1 MKIKPL
7 GKRKL
12 SLTNKGGLD
21 IFFLGVGSAFTKQQY
36 HTSLLV
42 IKGKDHLLIDCGYR
56 SPQAMYDVGLETTAI
71 RNILITHSHAD
82 HIGGLEELAIMGRY
96 FSKRKLLMV
105 INESFQHFLW
115 ESSLRGGLGHNER
128 TAHKVLTFEDF
139 FDIIRPK
146 KLPEYPRETF
156 SVKIGSIDIKML
168 RTKHI
173 PDTAPDWQSSFW
185 SCAVIIDDRILFS
198 SDTRY
203 DPDLVLNYDKE
214 FNFEAIFHDCQFF
227 TGGVHA
233 GIDELNQLPAEI
245 KRKMYLSHYGDNWEK
260 FEKTAEKYGF
270 AGFARQHS
278 YYAFG

>member
-12 SLTNKGGLD
+12 SLANKGGLNL
-21 IFFLGVGSAFTKQQY
+21 FFLGVGSAFTKRQY
-36 HTSLLV
+36 HTSLIV
-42 IKGKDHLLIDCGYR
+42 IKGNDHLLIDCGYR
-56 SPQAMYDVGLETTAI
+56 CPQAMHDVGLQTTDI

-96 FSKRKLLMV
+96 FAKRKLRMV
-105 INESFQHFLW
+105 INETYQYVLW
-115 ESSLRGGLGHNER
+115 ETSLRGGLGHNER
-128 TAHKVLTFEDF
+128 TAHKVLNFEDF
-139 FDIIRPK
+139 FEPIRPK
-146 KLPEYPRETF
+146 KLPEYIRETL
-156 SVKIGSIDIKML
+156 STKVGSIDIKMV

-173 PDTAPDWQSSFW
+173 PDNAPDWQSSFW

-198 SDTRY
+198 GDTRY
-203 DPDLVLNYDKE
+203 DPELILDYDKK

-233 GIDELNQLPAEI
+233 GIEELNRLPSDI
-245 KRKMYLSHYGDNWEK
+245 KNRLYLSHYGDNWEK

-270 AGFARQHS
+270 AGFARQHH
-278 YYAFG
+278 YYVF

>member
-21 IFFLGVGSAFTKQQY
+21 LFFLGIGSAFTKRQY
-36 HTSLLV
+36 QTNLV
-42 IKGKDHLLIDCGYR
+42 IIKGKDHVLIDCGNR
-56 SPQAMYDVGLETTAI
+56 CPQAMHEVGIQTTDF
-71 RNILITHSHAD
+71 RTILITHSHAD

-96 FSKRKLLMV
+96 FAKRKAAM
-105 INESFQHFLW
+105 IIHDTFQHVLW
-115 ESSLRGGLGHNER
+115 ETSLRGGLGHNER

-139 FDIIRPK
+139 FDVIRPN
-146 KLPEYPRETF
+146 KLSKYPRETF
-156 SVKIGSIDIKML
+156 SVKAGSIDIKMI

-173 PDTAPDWQSSFW
+173 PDNAVDWQSSFW
-185 SCAVIIDDRILFS
+185 SCAIIIDDRILFS

-203 DPDLVLNYDKE
+203 DPDLITTYDKE

-233 GIDELNQLPAEI
+233 GIDELNGLPADI
-245 KRKMYLSHYGDNWEK
+245 KKRIILSHYGDNWEK
-260 FEKTAEKYGF
+260 FEKTAVKYGF
-270 AGFARQHS
+270 AGFAKQHV
-278 YYAFG
+278 YYSFG